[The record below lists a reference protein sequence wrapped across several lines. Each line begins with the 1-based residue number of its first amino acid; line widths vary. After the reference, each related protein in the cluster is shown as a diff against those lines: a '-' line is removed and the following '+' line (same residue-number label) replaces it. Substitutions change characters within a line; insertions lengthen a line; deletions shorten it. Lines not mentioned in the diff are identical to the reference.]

1 MLSLCRFSIHADTRR
16 HGPRAPR
23 PAPRAPAPQPQHPQ
37 SASKHLDL
45 PPDLKVLLP
54 PLDRLSLV
62 LIVLPTGEA
71 YLHLELVLLVE
82 VGAQPGDGT
91 PQNQRLWPALT
102 AAAQPP
108 AGPRAARL
116 PIPSAWC
123 SLVPGEP
130 APRGQ
135 GGELWRY
142 QDGPFQDAGSAARWS
157 APSCRTRRRA
167 CGSPPCAAAAGA
179 SASHHAERTCL
190 WSCACR
196 ANGGGND
203 GFGGGTLEQLRRRLG
218 ARSPLL
224 GVLSRPEPPSRCAP
238 GRRRSR
244 ARARPEEAFD
254 IAGAHCNVH
263 VVQPA
268 LAVAHLAVAITC
280 DAANRR
286 RVRSTGA
293 AAACWACSS
302 PWPSAAALITRCCT

>member
-1 MLSLCRFSIHADTRR
+1 MRRGHHGGPTCYMCRFSIHADTRR
-16 HGPRAPR
+16 HGPRGPRAR
-23 PAPRAPAPQPQHPQ
+23 PAQPQHPQ

-179 SASHHAERTCL
+179 SASRRAGR
-190 WSCACR
+190 SCPWLRAWVVTAGGLGRLCRRLARAPEAVDGRSAGLSPKECR
-196 ANGGGND
+196 AARSRQVCPEAAQEPSSNPFLG
-203 GFGGGTLEQLRRRLG
+203 RRLTMLPCR
-218 ARSPLL
+218 AMCTLCSQHSPSLTL
-224 GVLSRPEPPSRCAP
+224 
-238 GRRRSR
+238 
-244 ARARPEEAFD
+244 
-254 IAGAHCNVH
+254 
-263 VVQPA
+263 Q
-268 LAVAHLAVAITC
+268 
-280 DAANRR
+280 
-286 RVRSTGA
+286 
-293 AAACWACSS
+293 
-302 PWPSAAALITRCCT
+302 